1 MTTSPVP
8 SQRFSRSA
16 HADSTLAGDRAAIYH
31 RFSKKA
37 ITLNPSGTILWGSL
51 DAPKTTDELIAVLQE
66 RWPQVEAET
75 LAQDVQ
81 TFIEQLQSHD
91 LLVAEE

>member
-1 MTTSPVP
+1 MTIVP
-8 SQRFSRSA
+8 GSAQRFGRSP

-31 RFSKKA
+31 RISKKA

-51 DAPKTTDELIAVLQE
+51 ESPKTAQELIAFLQE
-66 RWPQVEAET
+66 RWPQVDSEI
-75 LAQDVQ
+75 LARDVQ
-81 TFIEQLQSHD
+81 AFIEQLHSYD